1 MEACE
6 KGTLI
11 GHPITGVRYVLEDG
25 AAHAVDSNELAFRLA
40 GLYALRDAYHAAGP
54 QILEPVMSVTVTAP
68 AEYQGII
75 VAALNKRKGVIHDTE
90 AADGYVSVTGDVSLN
105 AMFGFSTD
113 LRSATQV

>member
-1 MEACE
+1 LEACE

-40 GLYALRDAYHAAGP
+40 GLYALRDAYAAAGP

-75 VAALNKRKGVIHDTE
+75 VAALNKRKGVIH
-90 AADGYVSVTGDVSLN
+90 

-113 LRSATQV
+113 LRSATQVIELSLAQLPI